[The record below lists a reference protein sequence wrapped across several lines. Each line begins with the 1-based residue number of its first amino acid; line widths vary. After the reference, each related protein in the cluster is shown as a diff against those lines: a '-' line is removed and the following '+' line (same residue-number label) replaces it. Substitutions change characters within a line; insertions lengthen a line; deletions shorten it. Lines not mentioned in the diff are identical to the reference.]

1 MLDPRLALLTYALI
15 ALALAL
21 AFWPERGLAWRVRR
35 RLRVGDGRESM
46 EDALK
51 HLYKSARFGKPVT
64 LESLAGATGAS
75 TGTAAALLDTMQRT
89 GLVEADDPMT
99 LSDEGRR
106 YALQVIR
113 THRLW
118 ERYLADRTGLA
129 PQSWHA
135 SAEAREH
142 ELAPDEVEALSAALG
157 HPRYDPHGDPI
168 PTAGGEMPE
177 VAGQSLNQMAA
188 GVQARIV
195 HIEDEPHALY
205 QRLLALGLHP
215 GMTLTVEGRGDDG
228 IALRVDGE
236 SLLIDRLCAENVT
249 VEQQLPVADPLEG
262 AATLVSLPVG
272 ARAHVLGLSPA
283 CQGSQRRR
291 LLDLGLVPGTEIQA
305 ELASAS
311 GGAVGYRIR
320 GALIAL
326 RHEQQRWIRIQAA

>member
-1 MLDPRLALLTYALI
+1 MLDPRLALLVYALLVLT
-15 ALALAL
+15 LAGL
-21 AFWPERGLAWRVRR
+21 FWPERGVAWRVVR
-35 RLRVGDGRESM
+35 RLRVGDGREAM

-64 LESLAGATGAS
+64 LESLAGATGTS
-75 TGTAAALLDTMQRT
+75 TGASAALLDTMQRG
-89 GLVEADDPMT
+89 GLVEAEDPMT
-99 LSDEGRR
+99 LTAEGQR

-129 PQSWHA
+129 PQLWHPA
-135 SAEAREH
+135 AEAREH
-142 ELAPDEVEALSAALG
+142 ELAPDQVEALSAALG

-168 PTAGGEMPE
+168 PTAGGELPA
-177 VAGQSLNQMAA
+177 VAGQPLNAIATGAQ
-188 GVQARIV
+188 VRIV

-205 QRLLALGLHP
+205 ERLLALGLHP
-215 GMTLTVEGRGDDG
+215 GMALTVEGRGDEG
-228 IALRVDGE
+228 IALRVDGK

-249 VEQQLPVADPLEG
+249 VEPSAPALDPLEG
-262 AATLVSLPVG
+262 SPTLASLHVG
-272 ARAHVLGLSPA
+272 KRAKVLGLSPA

-291 LLDLGLVPGTEIQA
+291 LLDLGLVPGTEITA

-326 RHEQQRWIRIQAA
+326 RSEQQRWIRIQAA